1 LRLPS
6 EGCPTKLLILS
17 GKKIVAEQPAIT
29 TEEGASA
36 FRVDCSK
43 GQLAAGKLQPME
55 PQNFIHAS

>member
-1 LRLPS
+1 LPS

-36 FRVDCSK
+36 FRFRILHV
-43 GQLAAGKLQPME
+43 G
-55 PQNFIHAS
+55 IR